1 MDKYLAHHGVL
12 GMRIIMELLLPLER
26 NDMVRMLRVRFRNR
40 KQRRILFRKL
50 LNGMLK
56 HTLQR
61 MLLNFK
67 KPMLN

>member
-1 MDKYLAHHGVL
+1 
-12 GMRIIMELLLPLER
+12 MRIIMELLLPLER